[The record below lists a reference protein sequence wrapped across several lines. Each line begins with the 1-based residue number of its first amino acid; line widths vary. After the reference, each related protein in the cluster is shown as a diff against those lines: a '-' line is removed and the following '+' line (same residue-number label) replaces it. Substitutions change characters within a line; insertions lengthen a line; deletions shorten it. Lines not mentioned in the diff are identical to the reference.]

1 MRNPKELGWLAGG
14 GCGLGRGPF
23 AVAGVE
29 VPAVGAVGEAVRG
42 SQADPV
48 VWVAGQGCLW

>member
-1 MRNPKELGWLAGG
+1 MRNPKKLGWLAGG
-14 GCGLGRGPF
+14 GCGWGRGPL

-29 VPAVGAVGEAVRG
+29 VPPVRAAGEAVRG

>member
-1 MRNPKELGWLAGG
+1 MRNPKKLGRLAGK
-14 GCGLGRGPF
+14 GCGWGRSPL
-23 AVAGVE
+23 AVAGVQ